1 MAEVLLKNI
10 CKIYD
15 GGVKAVDNVNVD
27 IKDQEFVE
35 SPQPSEWSLVLRT
48 SPQASCTLTASL

>member
-27 IKDQEFVE
+27 IKDQEFVVLVWKVHN
-35 SPQPSEWSLVLRT
+35 PQNGRWS
-48 SPQASCTLTASL
+48 

>member
-27 IKDQEFVE
+27 IKDQEF
-35 SPQPSEWSLVLRT
+35 WSLVLRT